1 MSGLE
6 VRARDRLREWELDVE
21 LQVDGNGCAAIVGP
35 SGAGKSTVLRIIA
48 GLRRP
53 DLGRVAIGEEVW
65 LDSGRAIDRRPEERA
80 CGFMFQDYA
89 LFPHLSAWRNVAFGM
104 PGPRHDRRGRALEQ
118 LRRFGVEGL
127 ADARPTS
134 LSGGERQRVALA
146 RSLARDPSVLLLDE
160 PLAALDTR
168 TRAHAGRE
176 LVHVLRGTRALA
188 IVVTHDFSEAAMLA
202 DEIFVMDEGRI
213 VQRGTAAELSARPV
227 SGFVAD
233 FAGSVVLNG
242 AARPDADGLT
252 QIELDGGGILHST
265 DLIRGPVAA
274 LVFPWEISLEP
285 GGAAHES
292 SALNRLAVEVISV
305 TEIGNRARVGLSSP
319 QPLVAEVTVESI
331 RSLRLRP
338 GVRVT
343 AAWKATATRLV
354 PR

>member
-1 MSGLE
+1 L
-6 VRARDRLREWELDVE
+6 ELDVE
-21 LQVDGNGCAAIVGP
+21 LQVDGDGCLAIVGP

-48 GLRRP
+48 GLRQP
-53 DLGRVAIGEEVW
+53 DPGRVVMGEEVW
-65 LDSGRAIDRRPEERA
+65 LDSSSGIDLRPEERA

-104 PGPRHDRRGRALEQ
+104 PGPRQDRRGRALEQ

-146 RSLARDPSVLLLDE
+146 RSLARDPRVLLLDE

-176 LVHVLRGTRALA
+176 LVHALSGTRALA

-213 VQRGTAAELSARPV
+213 VQRGTAAELSARPA
-227 SGFVAD
+227 SAFVAD

-242 AARPDADGLT
+242 TARPDADGLT
-252 QIELDGGGILHST
+252 QVELDGGGILHST

-274 LVFPWEISLEP
+274 LVFPWEVSLEP

-331 RSLRLRP
+331 RSLALRP

-343 AAWKATATRLV
+343 AIWKATATRLV
-354 PR
+354 AR